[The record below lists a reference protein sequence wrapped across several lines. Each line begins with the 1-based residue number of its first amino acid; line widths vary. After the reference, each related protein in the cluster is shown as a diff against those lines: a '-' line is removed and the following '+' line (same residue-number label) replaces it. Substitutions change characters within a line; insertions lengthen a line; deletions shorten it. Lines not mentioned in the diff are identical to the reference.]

1 MNVNSRKRPVLFK
14 GGESFLK
21 FFLTA
26 SSAFLWSSSSLLEPE
41 LRELESLLFPE
52 LELKLLECWM
62 LLDQFEP
69 GVAVF
74 SDEGVELV
82 SGEGDLITS
91 SLLVVLTC
99 SLVQLLCLD
108 GECSLILAGF
118 PADRVM

>member
-21 FFLTA
+21 FFFTA

-91 SLLVVLTC
+91 SLLVSFLT
-99 SLVQLLCLD
+99 
-108 GECSLILAGF
+108 
-118 PADRVM
+118 